1 MNEEKYSALLSM
13 AIVPQVVDIIVREE
27 HMCDVEAINVF
38 YQSETYALLE
48 KEETKI
54 WHYSP
59 LTIYH
64 IWKTERK
71 TGKIEL
77 PEEGV
82 LV

>member
-1 MNEEKYSALLSM
+1 MS
-13 AIVPQVVDIIVREE
+13 
-27 HMCDVEAINVF
+27 NVF

-77 PEEGV
+77 PEEGL

>member
-27 HMCDVEAINVF
+27 HMSDVEAINVF

-64 IWKTERK
+64 IWKKERK